1 MKFGVSLPVREL
13 ANNLSAIRDFAQ
25 MAEGLGLTHLRVPEL
40 IIRPGG
46 GHLHESMMILAY
58 VAAITKKI
66 ELVPSVVILPARQTA
81 LFAKQAAEL
90 DVLSNGRVRLGI
102 GVGNSEEEFNALGVA
117 FNTRGRRCDEQMQL
131 LKRLWSEDT
140 VNFDGE
146 FDTISNVGLKPL
158 PIQQPIPMWIGAR
171 SCPARSVIRR
181 IGRLSDGWFVLCEP
195 EQYPALQDR
204 ITAEAETAG
213 RAADAIGREAGI
225 AVVGP
230 REAEWQ
236 DRVISWYKMDLTHL
250 CLRTLGGQ
258 LSASEHLSKLEQAV
272 KEIPDNTR

>member
-1 MKFGVSLPVREL
+1 
-13 ANNLSAIRDFAQ
+13 
-25 MAEGLGLTHLRVPEL
+25 
-40 IIRPGG
+40 
-46 GHLHESMMILAY
+46 
-58 VAAITKKI
+58 
-66 ELVPSVVILPARQTA
+66 
-81 LFAKQAAEL
+81 
-90 DVLSNGRVRLGI
+90 
-102 GVGNSEEEFNALGVA
+102 
-117 FNTRGRRCDEQMQL
+117 MQL

-171 SCPARSVIRR
+171 SCPARSVIKR

-204 ITAEAETAG
+204 ITAEAETAS

-258 LSASEHLSKLEQAV
+258 LSASEHLTKLEQTV